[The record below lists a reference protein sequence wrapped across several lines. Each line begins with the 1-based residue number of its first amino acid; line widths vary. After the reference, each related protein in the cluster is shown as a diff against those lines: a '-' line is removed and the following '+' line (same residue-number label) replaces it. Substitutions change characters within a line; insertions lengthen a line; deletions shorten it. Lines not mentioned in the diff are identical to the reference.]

1 MQERNKEGNKNNSVY
16 FSTTLDG
23 GAYFDQHLGAVHFK
37 CWSAS
42 FFCVSGTFFV
52 AKMTEN
58 EPKKS
63 WWKYTTSGVKGWWVG
78 RFADPSTISTKT
90 SPGLLK
96 IVS

>member
-23 GAYFDQHLGAVHFK
+23 GAHFK